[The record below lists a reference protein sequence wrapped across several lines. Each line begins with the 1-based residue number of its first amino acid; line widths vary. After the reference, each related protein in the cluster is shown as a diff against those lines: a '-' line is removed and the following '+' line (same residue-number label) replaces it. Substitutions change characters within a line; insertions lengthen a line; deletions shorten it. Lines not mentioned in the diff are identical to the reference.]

1 MKKNNILED
10 LFLRD
15 KPARLLLKIKE
26 GEGSRYASTL
36 SKEVDCT
43 YSHCVRILQQM
54 EKIGLVKSS
63 RTGRVKKISLTSLGE
78 DVAFALENL
87 LRTFQRV
94 KGGR

>member
-1 MKKNNILED
+1 MKKNNVLED

-26 GEGSRYASTL
+26 GEGARYASTL

-54 EKIGLVKSS
+54 EKLGLIKSS
-63 RTGRVKKISLTSLGE
+63 KKGRVKRISLTGLGE
-78 DVAFALENL
+78 DIAFALENL